1 MNYKKLSIYTI
12 IIFQFSCTNVDQSDV
27 IIRGSITNQIGND
40 VSFITDDTTYNTTV
54 DETGAFM
61 ITFHLDSAV
70 YIRFQ
75 HGLESSYM
83 YVKPKDRIALNIDT
97 QEFDETLKYKNSPES
112 SFLAEK
118 LLIREKMDFLGES
131 LYLMN
136 EPEYQSYLDEY
147 KVKLIQKLDTS
158 NDKNFK
164 NTEIEKLN
172 SLIDRYLKEKQ
183 KFSEKS
189 KDELTYM
196 WNAVLISREYNFYSL
211 IESSNK
217 TEFTEILNEYKNRM
231 LESLIPLKGIDW
243 YNKEEKDKIY
253 SLIDKWKERK
263 FNFDNMPDPGEQGID
278 FNYPDKN
285 GETYSLSSFGGNLIY
300 VDVWASWCGPCIAQI
315 PALQDLEKDYHDKNI
330 TFLSISVDT
339 DKDSWLKMLSDK
351 NLGGV
356 QLWADGWSD
365 ITKSYAI
372 FGIPRFL
379 LFDQGG
385 KIISTDAP
393 RPTSPEI
400 RQMIDSN
407 L

>member
-1 MNYKKLSIYTI
+1 
-12 IIFQFSCTNVDQSDV
+12 
-27 IIRGSITNQIGND
+27 
-40 VSFITDDTTYNTTV
+40 
-54 DETGAFM
+54 
-61 ITFHLDSAV
+61 
-70 YIRFQ
+70 
-75 HGLESSYM
+75 
-83 YVKPKDRIALNIDT
+83 
-97 QEFDETLKYKNSPES
+97 
-112 SFLAEK
+112 
-118 LLIREKMDFLGES
+118 
-131 LYLMN
+131 
-136 EPEYQSYLDEY
+136 
-147 KVKLIQKLDTS
+147 
-158 NDKNFK
+158 
-164 NTEIEKLN
+164 
-172 SLIDRYLKEKQ
+172 
-183 KFSEKS
+183 
-189 KDELTYM
+189 
-196 WNAVLISREYNFYSL
+196 
-211 IESSNK
+211 
-217 TEFTEILNEYKNRM
+217 
-231 LESLIPLKGIDW
+231 
-243 YNKEEKDKIY
+243 
-253 SLIDKWKERK
+253 
-263 FNFDNMPDPGEQGID
+263 MPDPGEQGID

-285 GETYSLSSFGGNLIY
+285 GETYSLSSFEGNLIY

-339 DKDSWLKMLSDK
+339 DKDSWLKILSDK